1 MRIELWVAILALTII
16 PSAFAQESLVL
27 LARID
32 LPGVQGRIDHLAV
45 DPDSQRAFV
54 AALGNNTV
62 EVLDLRTSTHIKSLA
77 GFHEPQGIAALP
89 NLKTIAVANGEGTG
103 IQLLGSD

>member
-1 MRIELWVAILALTII
+1 MRINLWLPILALAGIA
-16 PSAFAQESLVL
+16 SGVAQEPLVL
-27 LARID
+27 LATID

-62 EVLDLRTSTHIKSLA
+62 EVLDLRTNTHVKSLA
-77 GFHEPQGIAALP
+77 GFHEPQGIAALAHL
-89 NLKTIAVANGEGTG
+89 NTIAVANGEGTG
-103 IQLLGSD
+103 

>member
-1 MRIELWVAILALTII
+1 MRIELWVPILALAII
-16 PSAFAQESLVL
+16 RSGSAQEPLVL
-27 LARID
+27 LATID

-62 EVLDLRTSTHIKSLA
+62 EVLDLRANTHVKSLA
-77 GFHEPQGIAALP
+77 GST
-89 NLKTIAVANGEGTG
+89 NLKES
-103 IQLLGSD
+103 QR